1 MRTIYVKR
9 DGTWQVKVMVPKIVY
24 VGTFEHGWAHVK
36 PQYVPFAS
44 KTYPKD
50 PMGPDEIAKVKPAL
64 WPEQG
69 PAAVPLPPS
78 RDGQGGE
85 CAARAGLRAESKEGQ
100 VMAGQLDGKVAIV
113 TGAGRGFGKAIAL
126 RFAKEGAAVA
136 VTARS
141 KPQLDETVKEIEA
154 AGGRAVAI
162 AGDVTNRD
170 DVAKVVAGAREAFG
184 PIDILISNAG
194 VSGPFGPLYAI
205 DPDEWWDAQRVH
217 VRGAL
222 LYCSAVL
229 PEMVE
234 RKTGHIIVVSAL
246 AATVVG
252 PNMSAYCVAKS
263 SQNRLVEHIAAEV
276 KPFNVAAFA
285 IEPGMVVTDLA
296 KGTKDNEGAK
306 RWMPQ
311 MVERI
316 STLEREVDPAPGLA
330 KCAELCLRLA
340 SGHYDFDVRQIF
352 RRPERSGRDVQGL
365 PVGLIGSPAARGGSV
380 LR

>member
-1 MRTIYVKR
+1 
-9 DGTWQVKVMVPKIVY
+9 
-24 VGTFEHGWAHVK
+24 
-36 PQYVPFAS
+36 
-44 KTYPKD
+44 
-50 PMGPDEIAKVKPAL
+50 
-64 WPEQG
+64 
-69 PAAVPLPPS
+69 
-78 RDGQGGE
+78 
-85 CAARAGLRAESKEGQ
+85 
-100 VMAGQLDGKVAIV
+100 MAGEFDGKNAIV

-126 RFAKEGAAVA
+126 RFAAEGAAVT
-136 VTARS
+136 VTSRS

-154 AGGRAVAI
+154 AGGKALAV

-170 DVAKVVAGAREAFG
+170 DVAKVVAAAREAFG

-194 VSGPFGPLYAI
+194 ITGPFGPLYAI
-205 DPDEWWDAQRVH
+205 DPDDWWDAQRVH

-222 LYCSAVL
+222 LYSSAVL

-234 RKTGHIIVVSAL
+234 RKTGHIIVISAL

-296 KGTKDNEGAK
+296 KGTKDDDGAK

-316 STLEREVDPAPGLA
+316 ATLEKDVDPGPGLA
-330 KCAELCLRLA
+330 KCAELCVKLA
-340 SGHYDFDVRQIF
+340 SGRFDSMSGQYFDVRDDIDEPPTAF
-352 RRPERSGRDVQGL
+352 PT
-365 PVGLIGSPAARGGSV
+365 A
-380 LR
+380 